1 MIDSAKRLAILSA
14 YTMAVTTSQQITR
27 YYEQFRTVDV
37 TFTKEVIRATLL
49 YTKQVFIKA
58 LGYQWPCIVYSS
70 SMVGAKIIVNM
81 TKSLR
86 ETVQK
91 ANNMVSLRYS
101 FLQKD
106 KADPLSFF
114 VSAKI
119 TGSTPY
125 GNQKPDLHF
134 LTLTYT
140 QRPPDDLIEILG
152 RLLEAH
158 STSKRRK
165 ETRIPVTADSARKMG
180 INPKDVLVY
189 IEGVPRRC
197 IIRDISFGGAKL
209 IILGVAKF
217 LVDKKAILR
226 LQVTEDDSYLDI
238 EGTVIRFEAVEG
250 RNDIAAIAVQ
260 FNEDTVPVTYKMLL
274 STYLRSAKI
283 SDAEPSEQQQ
293 PAADS
298 EASGG
303 DGSHTA
309 GS

>member
-1 MIDSAKRLAILSA
+1 
-14 YTMAVTTSQQITR
+14 MAVTTSQQITR
-27 YYEQFRTVDV
+27 YYEQFRNIDV

-49 YTKQVFIKA
+49 YPKQVFLKS

-70 SMVGAKIIVNM
+70 SMAGAKIIVNM
-81 TKSLR
+81 ATSLR
-86 ETVQK
+86 ETIRK
-91 ANNMVSLRYS
+91 ANNLVSLRFS

-114 VSAKI
+114 VSARI

-125 GNQKPDLHF
+125 GSQKPDLHF
-134 LTLTYT
+134 LNLTYT

-152 RLLEAH
+152 KLLDAH
-158 STSKRRK
+158 ATSKRRK
-165 ETRIPVTADSARKMG
+165 EQRIAVTADSARKIG
-180 INPKDVLVY
+180 INAKDVFVY

-197 IIRDISFGGAKL
+197 IIRDLSFGGAKL

-217 LVDKKAILR
+217 LVNKGAILR
-226 LQVTEDDSYLDI
+226 VQVTEDESYIDI

-274 STYLRSAKI
+274 STYLRGSKFG
-283 SDAEPSEQQQ
+283 SSEQS
-293 PAADS
+293 P
-298 EASGG
+298 E
-303 DGSHTA
+303 T
-309 GS
+309 